1 MSTDELLTSHSRLN
15 NAGTSVTSNDG
26 PSPKPGLTIYES
38 GAGTEDLRKEVLSR
52 QLFFDRVA
60 EAWEEEHRT
69 SVPDSKMVRLLER
82 LELKPGQV
90 VLDAGCGTGRLV
102 PFILGKIGPEGKLMA
117 VDVSANMLKIARQKF
132 NFHNLVFIQADVCE
146 LDVAELF
153 DRVICLCLFP
163 HLPDKERGLRAF
175 KKYLKPDGQLIIAH
189 TASRQ
194 EVNSYHAQL
203 PEPICYDQLP
213 EKKQMI
219 NLLHRTGFK
228 LLELEESDV
237 YFLRASP
244 A

>member
-1 MSTDELLTSHSRLN
+1 MSTDELLTSNSRLN

-102 PFILGKIGPEGKLMA
+102 PFYSRENWSGRK
-117 VDVSANMLKIARQKF
+117 
-132 NFHNLVFIQADVCE
+132 ADGGG
-146 LDVAELF
+146 
-153 DRVICLCLFP
+153 RLC
-163 HLPDKERGLRAF
+163 
-175 KKYLKPDGQLIIAH
+175 
-189 TASRQ
+189 
-194 EVNSYHAQL
+194 
-203 PEPICYDQLP
+203 
-213 EKKQMI
+213 
-219 NLLHRTGFK
+219 
-228 LLELEESDV
+228 
-237 YFLRASP
+237 
-244 A
+244 